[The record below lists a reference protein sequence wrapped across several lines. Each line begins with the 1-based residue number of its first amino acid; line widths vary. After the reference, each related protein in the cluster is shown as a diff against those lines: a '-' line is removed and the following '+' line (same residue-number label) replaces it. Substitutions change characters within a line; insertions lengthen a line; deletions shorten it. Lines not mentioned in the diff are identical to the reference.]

1 MRKFCELSGEESMLE
16 VLQLVS
22 ASKEFNEVALRTAE
36 KKILNSLN
44 SGKAGHE
51 YITDQCARICIVR
64 KITPNIFIYIS
75 VLDIQYCRSVGNAL
89 LLALV
94 LPICQRNSY
103 PFYIVTYSMK

>member
-44 SGKAGHE
+44 SGKAGHV
-51 YITDQCARICIVR
+51 YITDQ
-64 KITPNIFIYIS
+64 
-75 VLDIQYCRSVGNAL
+75 
-89 LLALV
+89 
-94 LPICQRNSY
+94 
-103 PFYIVTYSMK
+103 